1 MKSLKLLALAGLVAF
16 GTTAFAAD
24 GEKGKKPK
32 LDADG
37 DGAISAEELAKAP
50 EGLQK
55 KLKEFDK
62 DGDGALSKE
71 EYEACQAAMKKGGK
85 EKKEKKEDN

>member
-16 GTTAFAAD
+16 GSTAFAAD
-24 GEKGKKPK
+24 GDKGKKPK

-37 DGAISAEELAKAP
+37 DGAISAEEMAKAP
-50 EGLQK
+50 EGMQK

-71 EYEACQAAMKKGGK
+71 EYDACKAAMKGGK